1 MFMPNKMRRFF
12 LEKKHLRSTSM
23 LFLSGS
29 VIVLENPNCKI
40 YDGLTWYKSV
50 VLEVY
55 DGTTLTK
62 MLCWIRWLIQMMF
75 LVDDGFRLT
84 SRFKHEFFPIL
95 GYWWSIYFLK
105 NRYFSLLILYLYFI
119 VLYYYVF
126 LFFLFEG
133 NNFFN
138 LFFLFKITRFLFN
151 FSI

>member
-1 MFMPNKMRRFF
+1 MVEKDRRTGHVYAEQDEEV
-12 LEKKHLRSTSM
+12 LLRKKKRLRSTSM

-50 VLEVY
+50 ILEVY

-84 SRFKHEFFPIL
+84 SRLKHEFFPIL
-95 GYWWSIYFLK
+95 GY
-105 NRYFSLLILYLYFI
+105 
-119 VLYYYVF
+119 
-126 LFFLFEG
+126 
-133 NNFFN
+133 
-138 LFFLFKITRFLFN
+138 
-151 FSI
+151 